1 MMKDLHRLTATEI
14 VQAIQDG
21 KSTCEAVT
29 RACLT
34 HIEEREPDVQAW
46 QYLDPDLAIAQS
58 RILDQSGRRGPLQG
72 VPVGI
77 KDLIDTFD
85 MPTEYGTVIHARHQ
99 PRIDAA
105 CVALTRRAGGLIMG
119 KTVTTEF
126 ANLTPGKTK
135 HPHDPTRTPG
145 GSSSGS
151 GAAVGD
157 HMVPLA
163 IGTQTTAS
171 TIRPASFS
179 GCVGY
184 RPTWGDLPLAGV
196 MEVAESLDTLGLI
209 ARSIDDIALYRDVLL
224 CVKPEPLPSQVG
236 VAPRVGFCSSIFW
249 DRCEDS
255 TKTLLHHCATMLSK
269 AGARLEDVTLP
280 QSFDRI
286 PDAHRWISSFEF
298 ARNRAWEIDHHFE
311 MISERLRRGRIH
323 DGLTCSFEQYKSSR
337 EFAERSRLQM
347 DDLFRDYDV
356 LLTPAVAGEAPI
368 GLEATGDPSFS
379 LLWTTLHVPSITI
392 PLFTGPNGLPV
403 GVQLIARRGADRQMF
418 NVARWVSRAVD
429 FERL

>member
-1 MMKDLHRLTATEI
+1 MRDLHRLTATEI
-14 VQAIQDG
+14 VLAIQSG
-21 KSTCEAVT
+21 QSTCEAVT
-29 RACLT
+29 RACLD

-46 QYLDPDLAIAQS
+46 QYLDPDLAVAQS
-58 RILDQSGRRGPLQG
+58 RILDQSGRRGPLLG

-77 KDLIDTFD
+77 KDIVDTYD
-85 MPTEYGTVIHARHQ
+85 MPTEYGTAIHAGYQ

-105 CVALTRRAGGLIMG
+105 CVALTRRAGGVIMG

-135 HPHDPTRTPG
+135 HPQDPTRTPG

-184 RPTWGDLPLAGV
+184 RPTWGDMPLAGV
-196 MEVAESLDTLGLI
+196 MEAAGSLDTLGLI
-209 ARSIDDIALYRDVLL
+209 ARSIEDVALYRDVLT
-224 CVKPEPLPSQVG
+224 CVTPEPLPSQVDA
-236 VAPRVGFCSSIFW
+236 APRVGFCPSMFW
-249 DRCEDS
+249 DKCDDS
-255 TKTLLHHCATMLSK
+255 TKTILHRCATMLSK
-269 AGARLEDVTLP
+269 AGARVEDVTLP
-280 QSFDRI
+280 ESFNRI

-298 ARNRAWEIDHHFE
+298 TRSRAWEIDHYPD

-323 DGLTCSFEQYKSSR
+323 DGLSCSFEQYRSAR
-337 EFAERSRLQM
+337 EFAEGSRLQM
-347 DDLFRDYDV
+347 DDLFKGYDV
-356 LLTPAVAGEAPI
+356 LLTPSVAGEAPI

-379 LLWTTLHVPSITI
+379 LLWTTLHVPAITL

-403 GVQLIARRGADRQMF
+403 GVQLIARRGADRQMI
-418 NVARWVSRAVD
+418 NVARWVSRAVG
-429 FERL
+429 FESGN

>member
-1 MMKDLHRLTATEI
+1 
-14 VQAIQDG
+14 
-21 KSTCEAVT
+21 
-29 RACLT
+29 
-34 HIEEREPDVQAW
+34 
-46 QYLDPDLAIAQS
+46 
-58 RILDQSGRRGPLQG
+58 
-72 VPVGI
+72 VGI

-85 MPTEYGTVIHARHQ
+85 MPTEYGTVIHARYQ

-135 HPHDPTRTPG
+135 HPQDPTRTPG

-157 HMVPLA
+157 YMVPLA

-224 CVKPEPLPSQVG
+224 CVKPEPLPSQVNA
-236 VAPRVGFCSSIFW
+236 APRVGFCRSIFW
-249 DRCEDS
+249 DKCDDS
-255 TKTLLHHCATMLSK
+255 TKTLLQHCATMLSK
-269 AGARLEDVTLP
+269 AGARLADVTLP
-280 QSFDRI
+280 QSFDRM

-298 ARNRAWEIDHHFE
+298 VRNRAWEIDHHFD
-311 MISERLRRGRIH
+311 MISERLRHGRIQ

-379 LLWTTLHVPSITI
+379 LLWTTLHVPTITL

-418 NVARWVSRAVD
+418 NVARWVSRAVG